1 MTPETIPEERALVL
15 RAQDGESSAFE
26 QLVDLHQGR
35 LFRIAFMVVG
45 DRQDAE
51 DVVQESLVLAWR
63 RLHLLEDPAAFRGW
77 VAQIC
82 TRRATDVVRRL
93 ARRGTSAAADE
104 DLEAGFGDTAGSGE
118 SAGAS
123 QVSPSRSSTR
133 DPAASALVN
142 AQMRA
147 LAGILGSIE
156 PALRTCWVL
165 REIDGMSYREI
176 CRVVD
181 ATEPTV
187 RGRIARARTQ
197 IVREMEEWR

>member
-1 MTPETIPEERALVL
+1 MTPETTPEERALVL
-15 RAQDGESSAFE
+15 RAQDGEAAAFE

-82 TRRATDVVRRL
+82 SRRATDVVRRL
-93 ARRGTSAAADE
+93 ARRATNVAADD
-104 DLEAGFGDTAGSGE
+104 DLEASSGSPAETAS
-118 SAGAS
+118 SS
-123 QVSPSRSSTR
+123 RVSPNRSTAA

-147 LAGILGSIE
+147 LAGILGSID
-156 PALRTCWVL
+156 PAQRTCWVL

-181 ATEPTV
+181 ATEATV

>member
-1 MTPETIPEERALVL
+1 MTTVTPAPETSAEERALIL
-15 RAQDGESSAFE
+15 RAQDGDTAAFE

-51 DVVQESLVLAWR
+51 DVVQEALVLAWR
-63 RLHLLEDPAAFRGW
+63 RLHLLEEPDAFRGW

-82 TRRATDVVRRL
+82 ARRATDVVRRL
-93 ARRGTSAAADE
+93 ARRATSAAADE
-104 DLEAGFGDTAGSGE
+104 DLEAGSDGS
-118 SAGAS
+118 ADRS
-123 QVSPSRSSTR
+123 QLYPNSSTAT
-133 DPAASALVN
+133 DPSTTALVN
-142 AQMRA
+142 AQMAA
-147 LAGILGSIE
+147 LARILRSID
-156 PALRTCWVL
+156 PAQRTCWVL

-181 ATEPTV
+181 ASEPTV
-187 RGRIARARTQ
+187 RGRIARARAQ

>member
-1 MTPETIPEERALVL
+1 MTLGTVPEERALVL
-15 RAQDGESSAFE
+15 RAQDGEAAAFE

-51 DVVQESLVLAWR
+51 DVVQESLVVAWR

-93 ARRGTSAAADE
+93 ARRATSAAADS
-104 DLEAGFGDTAGSGE
+104 DLEASSDAPEAASPLSPGR
-118 SAGAS
+118 SAA
-123 QVSPSRSSTR
+123 T
-133 DPAASALVN
+133 DPAANALVN

-147 LAGILGSIE
+147 LAAILGALD

-181 ATEPTV
+181 APEPTV

>member
-1 MTPETIPEERALVL
+1 MTPEPTPEERALVL
-15 RAQDGESSAFE
+15 RAQDGEAAAFE

-77 VAQIC
+77 VTQIC
-82 TRRATDVVRRL
+82 TRSATDVVRRL
-93 ARRGTSAAADE
+93 ARRATSTAAD
-104 DLEAGFGDTAGSGE
+104 DALEASSGDPAVS
-118 SAGAS
+118 SR
-123 QVSPSRSSTR
+123 VSPNRSTAA

-147 LAGILGSIE
+147 LAGILGSID
-156 PALRTCWVL
+156 PSLRTCWVL

-181 ATEPTV
+181 ATEATV

>member
-1 MTPETIPEERALVL
+1 MTPDAAAEERALVL
-15 RAQDGESSAFE
+15 RAQDGEVAAFE
-26 QLVDLHQGR
+26 RLVDLHQGR
-35 LFRIAFMVVG
+35 LFRIAFMVIG

-63 RLHLLEDPAAFRGW
+63 RLDLLAEPAAFRSW

-93 ARRGTSAAADE
+93 SRRATDAAADD
-104 DLEAGFGDTAGSGE
+104 DLEAGSRTTPLGPTA
-118 SAGAS
+118 
-123 QVSPSRSSTR
+123 T

-147 LAGILGSIE
+147 LAGILASID
-156 PALRTCWVL
+156 PAVRTCWVL

-176 CRVVD
+176 GRVVD
-181 ATEPTV
+181 ATESTV
-187 RGRIARARTQ
+187 RGRIARARAK